1 MVLARRDCGRLVIGS
16 PPRPRG
22 CKWGRVGEAGRRGK
36 YALKMHFQPKNMA
49 LGVFLLRSL
58 GKPDHRTVGECI
70 LMCTKPSF

>member
-16 PPRPRG
+16 LPRPRG

-49 LGVFLLRSL
+49 LGVFCFDLLVNPTTEL
-58 GKPDHRTVGECI
+58 LENV
-70 LMCTKPSF
+70 F